1 MNILAFDNFL
11 QSFMKIFDLL
21 YKFLFLIKFAVTT
34 VSRKKC
40 LKQSQNILQLT
51 NNMYQQIQEL
61 YQNCKLL

>member
-1 MNILAFDNFL
+1 
-11 QSFMKIFDLL
+11 MKIFDLL
-21 YKFLFLIKFAVTT
+21 YKFLFLIEFAVRT

-61 YQNCKLL
+61 YQNYKLL

>member
-1 MNILAFDNFL
+1 MSIPAFDNSL

-21 YKFLFLIKFAVTT
+21 YKFLFLIEFAVRI

-40 LKQSQNILQLT
+40 LKQYQNILQLT